1 MEDTTLQNLYIE
13 FLPHYKMTHLI
24 PGAAK
29 CYHKFVLVY
38 AMKTNAGRRHIAPL
52 FLILVLDGGGCS
64 TSHTGHFASSVKNT
78 QYPFNRSLGGP
89 QTPVLVFWR
98 RDTSLSLAR
107 NQIMIPQLSN
117 V

>member
-52 FLILVLDGGGCS
+52 ILNLG
-64 TSHTGHFASSVKNT
+64 TRWRWL
-78 QYPFNRSLGGP
+78 FNFTHWPLCL
-89 QTPVLVFWR
+89 QCKKHPVPI
-98 RDTSLSLAR
+98 
-107 NQIMIPQLSN
+107 Q
-117 V
+117 